1 MPLKIDLAGLRK
13 TVEEA
18 MKEKAQ
24 EKKHPEKIETKPPEH
39 IKVPEMQKAE
49 EAPVPAPQPIF
60 ERKETSPVTQSQTK
74 PQVPAGKKNVIKP
87 GETIKF

>member
-1 MPLKIDLAGLRK
+1 
-13 TVEEA
+13 

-49 EAPVPAPQPIF
+49 EAPVPAPQPIL
-60 ERKETSPVTQSQTK
+60 ERKETSPEVLRQAR

-87 GETIKF
+87 GETVKF